1 MTDGDFNKEALYRPD
16 GFPVKMDG
24 LIRDLNAALGNHAH
38 DTVRGPYE
46 PSVDGDGSLREI
58 IESRRERA
66 RLRSISNAEI
76 SQQLVVSAQEG
87 EEVPKSVEEIE
98 KENEQRE
105 AIEEAERIRRDGTL
119 PEHVWGEVAGEQCRE
134 FLEIMREEGFPGAE
148 VLTWTR
154 TVEEREVVKRS
165 LWGLRKRIAFEQ
177 VPVFTPEVR
186 GYPIAVSAEP
196 DKPLA
201 PRRLVITHE
210 PSSQE
215 RFERIQN
222 VFLGEDGKL
231 WLDDRESDKKTRITE
246 EEWLSG
252 ANQSTEK
259 DFVPRNLTIPLPA
272 TRAGMIFM
280 PIVGYISQGYKYAE
294 RKQKQAEWWEY
305 SVEKEE
311 FPTKYEL
318 IEHDV
323 KPTMHIGTIK
333 GVLTNI
339 ALRVLEIK

>member
-1 MTDGDFNKEALYRPD
+1 LD
-16 GFPVKMDG
+16 
-24 LIRDLNAALGNHAH
+24 
-38 DTVRGPYE
+38 
-46 PSVDGDGSLREI
+46 
-58 IESRRERA
+58 
-66 RLRSISNAEI
+66 
-76 SQQLVVSAQEG
+76 
-87 EEVPKSVEEIE
+87 
-98 KENEQRE
+98 
-105 AIEEAERIRRDGTL
+105 
-119 PEHVWGEVAGEQCRE
+119 
-134 FLEIMREEGFPGAE
+134 
-148 VLTWTR
+148 
-154 TVEEREVVKRS
+154 
-165 LWGLRKRIAFEQ
+165 
-177 VPVFTPEVR
+177 
-186 GYPIAVSAEP
+186 
-196 DKPLA
+196 
-201 PRRLVITHE
+201 
-210 PSSQE
+210 
-215 RFERIQN
+215 
-222 VFLGEDGKL
+222 EDGKL